1 VECSISAVGLDVKA
15 KQRGELLQ
23 HGAEGAAAQAG
34 GVKSLA
40 RALSILNALAESYEG
55 LTLAALAKRLS
66 LPPSTAHRLLTTLQR
81 QRFVRFD
88 SASMSWRIGVQ
99 AFTVGSA
106 FAQSSD
112 VVALAKPYMRRL
124 MEQTGETINLYVLSG
139 EGAVCMAQVQSP
151 QMIRAI
157 SRPGGALGMHR
168 SAAGKAML
176 AHMPNEQIADIVM
189 KHGLPRATQH
199 TIVSVKKLEA
209 DLARTRE
216 RGFAIDNEEFVL
228 GLRCVAAPI
237 LDARGL
243 AQAALSVAGPKARMS
258 DERVSELGE
267 LVAAA
272 AHATTLELG
281 GGVGQ
286 GSKQRSLSR

>member
-1 VECSISAVGLDVKA
+1 MLSASALEGFCVKA
-15 KQRGELLQ
+15 VQRRELLQ
-23 HGAEGAAAQAG
+23 HRAEGSPVQAGG
-34 GVKSLA
+34 GVKSLT
-40 RALSILNALAESYEG
+40 RALSILVALAECFEG
-55 LTLAALAKRLS
+55 LTLAALSKRLS

-88 SASMSWRIGVQ
+88 SSSMSWRIGVQ

-124 MEQTGETINLYVLSG
+124 MEETGETINLYVLSG
-139 EGAVCMAQVQSP
+139 EGAICMAQVQSP

-157 SRPGGALGMHR
+157 SRPGGALRMHR

-176 AHMPNEQIADIVM
+176 AHMPKDQVADIVM
-189 KHGLPRATQH
+189 KHGLPRATQN
-199 TIVSVKKLEA
+199 TIVSMRKLEA
-209 DLARTRE
+209 DLAKTRE

-228 GLRCVAAPI
+228 GLRCVAAPL
-237 LDARGL
+237 LDERGM
-243 AQAALSVAGPKARMS
+243 AQAALSVAGPKTRMT
-258 DERVSELGE
+258 DERLATLGK

-272 AHATTLELG
+272 AYSATAELG
-281 GGVGQ
+281 GGFRHE
-286 GSKQRSLSR
+286 GS

>member
-1 VECSISAVGLDVKA
+1 MKA
-15 KQRGELLQ
+15 TQQAELLK
-23 HGAEGAAAQAG
+23 HGAEDPGAQPSG

-40 RALSILNALAESYEG
+40 RALSILVALAESYEG
-55 LTLAALAKRLS
+55 LTLAALSKRLG

-139 EGAVCMAQVQSP
+139 EGAICMAQVQSP

-157 SRPGGALGMHR
+157 WRPGGALGMHR

-176 AHMPNEQIADIVM
+176 AHMPKDQLADIVM
-189 KHGLPRATQH
+189 KHGLPRSTSN
-199 TIVSVKKLEA
+199 TIGSMKKLEVE
-209 DLARTRE
+209 LAKTRD

-228 GLRCVAAPI
+228 GLRCVAAPV
-237 LDARGL
+237 LDDRGI
-243 AQAALSVAGPKARMS
+243 AHAALSVAGPKARMT
-258 DERVSELGE
+258 DERLAALGK

-272 AHATTLELG
+272 AYSATVELG
-281 GGVGQ
+281 GGFRR
-286 GSKQRSLSR
+286 KESL

>member
-1 VECSISAVGLDVKA
+1 MKA
-15 KQRGELLQ
+15 MQRGKLLQ
-23 HGAEGAAAQAG
+23 HSPEGSPAQAAG

-40 RALSILNALAESYEG
+40 RALSILVVLAECCEG
-55 LTLAALAKRLS
+55 LTLAALSKRLG

-88 SASMSWRIGVQ
+88 STSMSWRIGVQ

-112 VVALAKPYMRRL
+112 IVALAKPYMRRL
-124 MEQTGETINLYVLSG
+124 MEQTGETVNLYVPSG
-139 EGAVCMAQVQSP
+139 EGAICMAQVQSP

-157 SRPGGALGMHR
+157 SRPGGALRMHR

-176 AHMPNEQIADIVM
+176 AHMPKDQVADIVM
-189 KHGLPRATQH
+189 KHGLPRATQN
-199 TIVSVKKLEA
+199 TIVSMRKLEA
-209 DLARTRE
+209 ELAKTRE

-228 GLRCVAAPI
+228 GLRCVAAPL
-237 LDARGL
+237 LDDRGM
-243 AQAALSVAGPKARMS
+243 AHAALSVAGPKARMT
-258 DERVSELGE
+258 DERLAALGK

-272 AHATTLELG
+272 ANSATLELG
-281 GGVGQ
+281 GGSFREV
-286 GSKQRSLSR
+286 SIA

>member
-1 VECSISAVGLDVKA
+1 VKA

-34 GVKSLA
+34 GVKSLS

-243 AQAALSVAGPKARMS
+243 AHPALSVAGPKARMS

>member
-1 VECSISAVGLDVKA
+1 MLDLGGWELDVKA

-34 GVKSLA
+34 GVKSLS

-55 LTLAALAKRLS
+55 LTLAGLAKRLS

-286 GSKQRSLSR
+286 EIKQRSLSR

>member
-1 VECSISAVGLDVKA
+1 VECSISAVGRDVKA
-15 KQRGELLQ
+15 KQRGELQ

-216 RGFAIDNEEFVL
+216 RGFAIDNVEFVL